1 MPYGKVQSCAAE
13 RADPLIFLEQVL
25 GCYNTLDFIC
35 PRIALYSVDSD
46 KGQVDGVFVGFVVV
60 IADVNGV
67 RRDRAQIVLRAVPID
82 RAGLGPPVRAQQ
94 VNHCQGH
101 GRIPPRRFGII
112 VAPRSVFVKSTK
124 SPGRAAFSP

>member
-46 KGQVDGVFVGFVVV
+46 KGQVDGVFGACL
-60 IADVNGV
+60 ADETLFLILQ
-67 RRDRAQIVLRAVPID
+67 DFIVLFVHFEFVAAELHLTQICHLVV
-82 RAGLGPPVRAQQ
+82 AFYQEVYLCTA
-94 VNHCQGH
+94 CL
-101 GRIPPRRFGII
+101 I
-112 VAPRSVFVKSTK
+112 VIV
-124 SPGRAAFSP
+124 